1 MTAAAT
7 SSKAANARPPQAVTI
22 VDSGICNL
30 ASIARALERAG
41 GDVRIA
47 DSASAVRDAQ
57 RLLLPGVGSFP
68 AGMDALGARG
78 LVDAIRDFAVT
89 GKPVLGICLGMQLL
103 FETGEEFGAR
113 QGLGLIPGRV
123 RELKAPSLP
132 HMGWNQ
138 VVPARP
144 DALLAELPNEAWFYF
159 VHSFVCEPAHKAD
172 LLARTEHGELFCSAV
187 QRGNVRGIQ
196 AHPEKSQRA
205 GAILLRNFLALQAS
219 EPAA

>member
-1 MTAAAT
+1 MTAAT
-7 SSKAANARPPQAVTI
+7 TESQAAGTEPLQAVTI

-41 GDVRIA
+41 AAVSIA
-47 DSASAVRDAQ
+47 DSTQGVQDAQ

-68 AGMDALGARG
+68 AGMDALASRG
-78 LVDAIRDFAVT
+78 LVDAIRDFAAT

-103 FETGEEFGAR
+103 FETGEEFGVR

-138 VVPARP
+138 LVPVRP
-144 DALLAELPNEAWFYF
+144 DPLLAELPGEAWFYF

-172 LLARTEHGELFCSAV
+172 LLARTEHGEVFCSAV

-205 GAILLRNFLALQAS
+205 A
-219 EPAA
+219 